1 MSYSVSY
8 AITTHNEGASIQKLI
23 ERINKCK
30 DNIDEL
36 VILDDYSTD
45 PNTLSILAKESKV
58 YKKKFNN
65 DYAIHKNYLN
75 SLCSGDYIFQF
86 DGDELP
92 QEFLL
97 NNTKRIIS
105 GSPSTDL
112 FWVPRENQLI
122 ELDMEYIKKWKWKVD
137 EYGRIN
143 YPDYQGRLYKNSPE
157 IYWHRSVHELI
168 TGWKRQT
175 VLPKNSKIDILHKR
189 HMKTQI
195 KNQKF
200 YNETF

>member
-1 MSYSVSY
+1 MGPRITYAVS
-8 AITTHNEGASIQKLI
+8 THNEGDSVQFLI
-23 ERINKCK
+23 DRINKCK
-30 DNIDEL
+30 DSTDEL

-45 PNTLSILAKESKV
+45 PTTLSALSSEKKV

-75 SLCSGDYIFQF
+75 SLCTGDYIFQF

-92 QEFLL
+92 AEFLL
-97 NNTKRIIS
+97 NNTKRIIL

-112 FWVPRENQLI
+112 FWVPRDNQLI
-122 ELDMEYIKKWKWKVD
+122 ELDMEYIKKWKWRVD
-137 EYGRIN
+137 ELGRIN
-143 YPDYQGRLYKNSPE
+143 YPDYQGRLYRNSPE
-157 IYWHRSVHELI
+157 IRWHRSVHELI
-168 TGWKRQT
+168 TGWKKQT

-189 HMKTQI
+189 HMNKQI

-200 YNETF
+200 YDETF